1 MNPSKKRSSQRAPAV
16 AGKFYPENPVELE
29 KKIACHLG
37 NLSKKKQKAIGVVSP
52 HAGFIYS
59 GDIAGA
65 VYSRIK
71 IPETIILLGP
81 SHTGCCQNISVM
93 TEGIWSMPMGDI
105 AID

>member
-71 IPETIILLGP
+71 IPKTIILLGP
-81 SHTGCCQNISVM
+81 KTI
-93 TEGIWSMPMGDI
+93 EI
-105 AID
+105 AAKIFWY

>member
-16 AGKFYPENPVELE
+16 AGKFYPENPVELQ

-71 IPETIILLGP
+71 IPETIILLWPQPYRSRRKYFGNDRR
-81 SHTGCCQNISVM
+81 HMVYALGRYCY
-93 TEGIWSMPMGDI
+93 
-105 AID
+105 